1 MCNFRCTTILP
12 LSALGDLKGKQQI
25 PGTPLKL
32 PTSADLLVL
41 LILQTQHLLAEDV
54 HLVLGLAQDS
64 LTVLVV
70 IQGLF

>member
-1 MCNFRCTTILP
+1 MFC
-12 LSALGDLKGKQQI
+12 GDLKAKQRI
-25 PGTPLKL
+25 PATPFEL

-41 LILQTQHLLAEDV
+41 LILQTQNLLAEDV
-54 HLVLGLAQDS
+54 HLVLGLTQDS